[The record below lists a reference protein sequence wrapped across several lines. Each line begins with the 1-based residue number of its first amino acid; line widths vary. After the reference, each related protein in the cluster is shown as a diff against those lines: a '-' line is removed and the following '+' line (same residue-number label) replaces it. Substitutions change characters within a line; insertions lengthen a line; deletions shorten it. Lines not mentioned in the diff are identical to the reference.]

1 MGEREVLSSG
11 TQAQAGLKFRRLFTR
26 EGVSPYDEVQWEQRT
41 ASIAN
46 STRTLPSA
54 SVAISTACF
63 MLSDSVCAAR
73 GMQSAPKRSPAPAL
87 LVIFILNLQP
97 TPPATRRSETY

>member
-41 ASIAN
+41 ASISN
-46 STRTLPSA
+46 EK
-54 SVAISTACF
+54 
-63 MLSDSVCAAR
+63 
-73 GMQSAPKRSPAPAL
+73 GE
-87 LVIFILNLQP
+87 VIFEQHDVDVPKDWSQTATNIVASQYFHGNRA
-97 TPPATRRSETY
+97 TP